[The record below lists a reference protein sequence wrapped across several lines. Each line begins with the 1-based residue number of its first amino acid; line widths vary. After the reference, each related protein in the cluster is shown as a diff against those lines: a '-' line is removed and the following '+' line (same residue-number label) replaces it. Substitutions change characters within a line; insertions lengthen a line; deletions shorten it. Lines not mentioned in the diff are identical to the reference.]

1 MIDWFSFS
9 VRIKSHRIIPRN
21 CRTQFEHAIIILA
34 YLYLML
40 HKKLAA
46 FLLICQYIIIIH
58 QRMIYNWLMET
69 ELKSSFF
76 YFFEYPIYMYMYMY
90 IYTYMCVIEGVTNHL
105 VFQNHLVPLNINNTP
120 TQTFTVDKPIW
131 IHIITSILFHFF
143 ILKSQVVQGT
153 TLMYIRPQTNF
164 RMKWML
170 QDK

>member
-9 VRIKSHRIIPRN
+9 VRIKSHRIISRN
-21 CRTQFEHAIIILA
+21 CRTQFGYAIIILA

-46 FLLICQYIIIIH
+46 FLLICQYIIKIH
-58 QRMIYNWLMET
+58 QRMIIIDWWRRHW
-69 ELKSSFF
+69 KVFF
-76 YFFEYPIYMYMYMY
+76 LLFWIPHIYVSVY
-90 IYTYMCVIEGVTNHL
+90 IYVTEGVPNHL
-105 VFQNHLVPLNINNTP
+105 GFQNHLLPLNINTP